1 MSDLPANPE
10 QPQPPLPERVDQSAA
25 PVNQSV
31 AVEPAAPVNESAAPP
46 AWQQFQPE
54 EEGTDWRRYVAAVMR
69 YKWLIV
75 LTTVLGLG
83 GGLAAVRFVKPE
95 YVAQAA
101 VWIET
106 TQRGAAN
113 QGPIQSGQLLE
124 SYGWVELLKSFV
136 VLDPAVQ
143 ELRLYLA
150 LKQPGD
156 SAIFD
161 SFRLAERFR
170 PGEYRLTVAENG
182 GGVRLETGDGITV
195 QRAQPGDS
203 LGSALGFLWAPQ
215 AGSLTPGSQVEFSV
229 VTPRE
234 AAVALRDKLRTQ
246 TDRNGNFLRVELQG
260 TNPEL
265 ITATVNTV
273 LEHYVD
279 EAAELKK
286 VKLTQLAEVLRE
298 QLGTSERNLK
308 SAEEVL
314 ETFRIR
320 TITMPSDR
328 SGPVTPGLA
337 ATRAPVFTAFFDMRV
352 ERDQLMRDRAAIQQ
366 ALLEARDSGLAVD
379 AFEVVGAVQQSS
391 EAMQALQEFTTK
403 QAELRAL
410 KYRYTDEYPPV
421 KRLVTEIGELER
433 TTIPGALNAL
443 VAQLNTR
450 QAELDSRI
458 GSASRE
464 LRQIPP
470 RQIQEARYS
479 REVAVADN
487 LYTTLS
493 QRYAEARLAEASS
506 IPDVRV
512 LDAAVVPQKPVKN
525 RAMQFIAMG
534 LAAGIGLGLVGAIL
548 LDRIDKRVRY
558 PDQVT
563 KGLGLPLL
571 GVIPHLKGA
580 GNGSATA
587 DAAPVVEALR
597 GVRLNMVHAF
607 GAGGPLVVTV
617 TSPGAGDGKSF
628 IASNLALAFADGG
641 HRTLLIDGDARRGGL
656 HRALNANRK
665 PGLTDL
671 LMGRLSQADAIQQTD
686 YHSLHFLGCGTR
698 TPEAPELLGSS
709 VMAQLMAALRSSYSV
724 VIVDSPPLGA
734 GVDAFSL
741 GTLTGNLL
749 MVLRLGS
756 TDRELAEAKLD
767 VLDRLPVR
775 VLGAVLNDVREG
787 SAYRYYR
794 YYSYY
799 LPGYEQVSEEGEEAK
814 GLLTAS

>member
-10 QPQPPLPERVDQSAA
+10 QSQAPLPE
-25 PVNQSV
+25 PVHQSV
-31 AVEPAAPVNESAAPP
+31 AMEPAGPP
-46 AWQQFQPE
+46 AWQQLQPE
-54 EEGTDWRRYVAAVMR
+54 EEGTDWRRYIAAVLR
-69 YKWLIV
+69 FKWLVV
-75 LTTVLGLG
+75 LTTMLCLG
-83 GGLAAVRFVKPE
+83 GGLAAARFVKPE
-95 YVAQAA
+95 YLAQAA

-106 TQRGAAN
+106 AERGTTN
-113 QGPIQSGQLLE
+113 QGPIQSGQLLQ

-143 ELRLYLA
+143 ELRLYLT
-150 LKQPGD
+150 LEEPGD
-156 SAIFD
+156 SAVFNA
-161 SFRLAERFR
+161 FRLAERFR
-170 PGEYRLTVAENG
+170 PGEYRLTIDESGNG
-182 GGVRLETGDGITV
+182 VTLETGDGIMV
-195 QRAQPGDS
+195 ERAQPGDS
-203 LGSALGFLWAPQ
+203 LGGALGFLWAPR
-215 AGSLTPGSQVEFSV
+215 AASLVPGSRVEFSV
-229 VTPRE
+229 VTPRD
-234 AAVALRDKLRTQ
+234 AAVQLRDELQTQ

-260 TNPEL
+260 TNPAL

-273 LEHYVD
+273 LAHYVE

-286 VKLTQLAEVLRE
+286 VKLTQRAEVLQE
-298 QLGTSERNLK
+298 QLTSSERNLK
-308 SAEEVL
+308 AAEEAL

-320 TITMPSDR
+320 TITLPSDR
-328 SGPVTPGLA
+328 TGPVAPGLA
-337 ATRAPVFTAFFDMRV
+337 ATRDPVFSAFFNMRV
-352 ERDQLMRDRAAIQQ
+352 ERDQIIRDRAAIQK
-366 ALLEARDSGLAVD
+366 ALVESRDSGLTVD

-391 EAMQALQEFTTK
+391 EVMQALQEFTTK

-410 KYRYTDEYPPV
+410 KYRYTDEYAPV
-421 KRLVTEIGELER
+421 KRLVTEMGELER
-433 TTIPGALNAL
+433 TAIPRALNAL

-450 QAELDSRI
+450 QMELDSRI
-458 GSASRE
+458 GAASRE

-470 RQIQEARYS
+470 RQILEARYE
-479 REVAVADN
+479 REVTVADN

-512 LDAAVVPQKPVKN
+512 LDSAVVPEKPVKN
-525 RAMQFIAMG
+525 RALQFIAMG

-548 LDRIDKRVRY
+548 LDRVDKRVRY

-563 KGLGLPLL
+563 KQLGLQLL

-580 GNGSATA
+580 KNGTAVA

-607 GAGGPLVVTV
+607 GAGGPLVVTI

-628 IASNLALAFADGG
+628 VASNLALAFADGG

-671 LMGRLSQADAIQQTD
+671 LMGRLSQADAIQQTG

-698 TPEAPELLGSS
+698 TPEAPELLGSG
-709 VMAQLMAALRSSYSV
+709 VMSQLIAALRSSYSV

-741 GTLTGNLL
+741 GTLTGHLL

-756 TDRELAEAKLD
+756 TDRDLAEAKLD

-787 SAYRYYR
+787 SAYHYYR

-799 LPGYEQVSEEGEEAK
+799 LPGYEQASEEGEEAK
-814 GLLTAS
+814 GLLTAT

>member
-10 QPQPPLPERVDQSAA
+10 QPQAPLPA
-25 PVNQSV
+25 PVNESAAQSV
-31 AVEPAAPVNESAAPP
+31 AVEPAGPP
-46 AWQQFQPE
+46 AWQQFQPPE

-75 LTTVLGLG
+75 LATVLGLA
-83 GGLAAVRFVKPE
+83 GGLGAARFVKPE

-106 TQRGAAN
+106 TQRGTGN
-113 QGPIQSGQLLE
+113 QGPIQTGQLLE
-124 SYGWVELLKSFV
+124 NSGWVELLKSFV

-143 ELRLYLA
+143 ELKLYLR

-156 SAIFD
+156 SAIFN
-161 SFRLAERFR
+161 SFQLAERFR

-195 QRAQPGDS
+195 ERAQPGDS

-215 AGSLTPGSQVEFSV
+215 AGSLTSGAQVEFSV

-234 AAVALRDKLRTQ
+234 AAVALRDELKTQ
-246 TDRNGNFLRVELQG
+246 TDRNGNFLRVDLQG

-273 LEHYVD
+273 LARYVE
-279 EAAELKK
+279 EAAELKR
-286 VKLTQLAEVLRE
+286 VKLTQRAEVLQE
-298 QLGTSERNLK
+298 QLGSSERNLK
-308 SAEEVL
+308 SAEEAL
-314 ETFRIR
+314 QTFKIR
-320 TITMPSDR
+320 TITLPSDR
-328 SGPVTPGLA
+328 SGPIAPGLA
-337 ATRAPVFTAFFDMRV
+337 ETRGPVFSAFFDMRV
-352 ERDQLMRDRAAIQQ
+352 ERDQLMRDRAAIQR
-366 ALLEARDSGLAVD
+366 AMLGARDSGLSVD
-379 AFEVVGAVQQSS
+379 AFGVVGAVQQSS
-391 EAMQALQEFTTK
+391 EVTQALLEFTTK

-433 TTIPGALNAL
+433 TTIPGALNVL
-443 VAQLNTR
+443 VAQLNAR

-470 RQIQEARYS
+470 RQIQEARYE
-479 REVAVADN
+479 REVLVADN

-563 KGLGLPLL
+563 KQLGLTLL

-580 GNGSATA
+580 GNGNATA

-597 GVRLNMVHAF
+597 GVRLNMVHSF
-607 GAGGPLVVTV
+607 GAGGPLVVTI

-628 IASNLALAFADGG
+628 VASNLALAFADGG
-641 HRTLLIDGDARRGGL
+641 HRTLLIDGDTRRGGL

-671 LMGRLSQADAIQQTD
+671 LMGRLSQADAIQETP

-698 TPEAPELLGSS
+698 TPEAPELLGW
-709 VMAQLMAALRSSYSV
+709 
-724 VIVDSPPLGA
+724 
-734 GVDAFSL
+734 
-741 GTLTGNLL
+741 
-749 MVLRLGS
+749 
-756 TDRELAEAKLD
+756 
-767 VLDRLPVR
+767 
-775 VLGAVLNDVREG
+775 
-787 SAYRYYR
+787 
-794 YYSYY
+794 
-799 LPGYEQVSEEGEEAK
+799 
-814 GLLTAS
+814 